1 MTSISCPRAR
11 AASTMRAV
19 EWSLPLRDNSAMRT
33 ARCYHGPLRGT
44 ILKMD
49 KWALV
54 ACVGLAGCAPSA
66 QSPLSLRASD
76 ACNSGPVTLWLDFE
90 GAGVVHAATDDAAA
104 MPVASSLAPTNAVVP
119 PFSSVAIAPKVTR
132 AQAMAAIVDRVRTIM
147 KPFAVDVVSARP
159 AAAPYTR
166 VLIGGTSAALG
177 VSATEAG
184 LGRLDCGNASDGDVA
199 YDFSAEQTPDY
210 GGVVGIA
217 NTAAH
222 EAGHAF
228 GLEHVDDPH
237 DVMYAA
243 AKPALTL
250 PDLFGLGF
258 GTAGAFSSYG
268 SSTGVRLCTTS
279 DPVDEP
285 ALLACAVGSA
295 ASGGDLQSPTV
306 SWAAPAGA
314 VPSTVTLTATA
325 GDDVGVVRV
334 EAYKNLELI
343 ASLPAPPYTF
353 AVDAAPGEH
362 FYVTVEAIDAAGN
375 RATLTRALVA
385 ATPLPTDDGGAPPA
399 ADLAVVTPTPMKSG
413 GCTITA
419 DAPACAPLWL
429 LLSTV
434 ICRLST
440 ALRASR
446 RSSGSGS
453 SARCRR

>member
-1 MTSISCPRAR
+1 
-11 AASTMRAV
+11 
-19 EWSLPLRDNSAMRT
+19 
-33 ARCYHGPLRGT
+33 
-44 ILKMD
+44 MD
-49 KWALV
+49 KWALA
-54 ACVGLAGCAPSA
+54 ACVGLVACAPGA
-66 QSPLSLRASD
+66 SPPPSLRGRD
-76 ACNSGPVTLWLDFE
+76 ACSSGPVTLWLDFE

-132 AQAMAAIVDRVRTIM
+132 AQAIVGVVDRVRTIM
-147 KPFAVDVVSARP
+147 KPFAVDVVTARP
-159 AAAPYTR
+159 STAPYTR
-166 VLIGGTSAALG
+166 ILVGGTSSALG

-184 LGRLDCGNASDGDVA
+184 LARLDCGNATDGDVA
-199 YDFSAEQTPDY
+199 YDFAAEQTPDY

-243 AKPALTL
+243 SPPSLTL
-250 PDLFGLGF
+250 PDLFGLAF
-258 GTAGAFSSYG
+258 GSDGNFTAYG
-268 SSTGVRLCTTS
+268 SSTGVRSCTSS

-295 ASGGDLQSPTV
+295 AAGGDTQAPTLD
-306 SWAAPAGA
+306 WNAPAGL

-325 GDDVGVVRV
+325 ADDVGVVRV

-343 ASLPAPPYTF
+343 ASLTAPPF
-353 AVDAAPGEH
+353 SFSVDAAAGEH

-375 RATLTRALVA
+375 RATVTRALVA
-385 ATPLPTDDGGAPPA
+385 ATPIATDDGGVPP
-399 ADLAVVTPTPMKSG
+399 ADLATQSMPPTPTPN
-413 GCTITA
+413 GCA
-419 DAPACAPLWL
+419 VAGSRASAPASWL
-429 LLSTV
+429 LL
-434 ICRLST
+434 
-440 ALRASR
+440 ALALAIRASR